1 METTPPPEMQS
12 RLPGAV
18 LIAAAAIMI
27 TGAAIGF
34 LAPSLRDAPPFV
46 TDDVAKAA
54 AAIAG
59 NPAAWGWAN
68 GLILIAAILTALGL
82 VPISLR
88 FEGRSRP
95 WAMTAL
101 VTFAFAAV
109 LETIDRMIA
118 IQVTTWAAQ
127 RYPDDTVF
135 TVWEA
140 FSLFDGGL
148 GFVFY
153 ILGFA
158 ALGLYGVAIV
168 QTQRAIGLGWAFV
181 AVGVIAVLL
190 KVVGGGIPAFVF
202 VGTAAFGA
210 ASWQLRPDERTM
222 RGPDGPLRDSSPGG
236 SE

>member
-1 METTPPPEMQS
+1 MRA

-18 LIAAAAIMI
+18 LIGAAAIMV
-27 TGAAIGF
+27 TGAAVGF

-59 NPAAWGWAN
+59 NPAAWQWAN
-68 GLILIAAILTALGL
+68 GLILVGAILTALGL

-95 WAMTAL
+95 WAWTAL
-101 VTFAFAAV
+101 VAFAFAAL
-109 LETIDRMIA
+109 LEAIDRIIT

-148 GFVFY
+148 GFAFS
-153 ILGFA
+153 ILA
-158 ALGLYGVAIV
+158 YVALGLYGIAMV
-168 QTQRAIGLGWAFV
+168 QTERVTGLGWAFV
-181 AVGVIAVLL
+181 AVGVIGIFLELL
-190 KVVGGGIPAFVF
+190 GVGIPAFVF
-202 VGTAAFGA
+202 LGTAAFGA
-210 ASWQLRPDERTM
+210 ASWQLRAPPTTAAAA
-222 RGPDGPLRDSSPGG
+222 GPEGA
-236 SE
+236 

>member
-1 METTPPPEMQS
+1 MGTAQPTDMGS

-18 LIAAAAIMI
+18 LVGAAGIMI

-46 TDDVAKAA
+46 TDDVGEAA

-59 NPAAWGWAN
+59 NPAAWQWAN
-68 GLILIAAILTALGL
+68 GLILVAAILTALGL
-82 VPISLR
+82 VPITLR

-95 WAMTAL
+95 WAWTAM

-109 LETIDRMIA
+109 LEAVDRIIT

-148 GFVFY
+148 GFAFY
-153 ILGFA
+153 ILGFL
-158 ALGLYGVAIV
+158 ALGLYGFAIV
-168 QTQRAIGLGWAFV
+168 QTERVIALGWAFV
-181 AVGVIAVLL
+181 AAGVIGILL
-190 KVVGGGIPAFVF
+190 ELVGAGIPAYVF
-202 VGTAAFGA
+202 LGTAAFGA
-210 ASWQLRPDERTM
+210 ASWQLRPPPTTTADAA
-222 RGPDGPLRDSSPGG
+222 GQDA
-236 SE
+236 